1 MKNRGNR
8 LTSKYKV
15 HRGGSNSLTTICQKL
30 SEKEGREVSKIEAW
44 MHTHRG
50 ADPNKPD
57 VLNSVEA
64 SKCLDLYKQKVANVH
79 GKDYDWLHSPIV
91 PQALYEAG
99 KGKPHGKWSLFNGVV
114 DDKETLREVQ
124 ISRSSSSSKRQRQEN
139 DRRIAEQQELIKRHA
154 LSMTEWGKSVQAT
167 VENSLGV
174 LHKFLMTVAAL
185 QGIPGPEIPQIVI
198 PPPPAF
204 PTSTTSSP
212 SPSPSP
218 VFSLELRS
226 AGESVNGAENDN
238 ALHMAGEGMFGGFF
252 DANGNDANS
261 VSVGNLSPPGDDLP
275 TF

>member
-99 KGKPHGKWSLFNGVV
+99 KGKLHGKWSLFNGVV
-114 DDKETLREVQ
+114 DDRETLREVQ

-139 DRRIAEQQELIKRHA
+139 DRRIAEQQELMKRHA

-167 VENSLGV
+167 VENSLGG
-174 LHKFLMTVAAL
+174 LHKFLM
-185 QGIPGPEIPQIVI
+185 
-198 PPPPAF
+198 
-204 PTSTTSSP
+204 
-212 SPSPSP
+212 
-218 VFSLELRS
+218 RS
-226 AGESVNGAENDN
+226 ADESVNGAENDN

-252 DANGNDANS
+252 DANGKDANG